1 MKNLPAPGQKVL
13 RVLVTVKAYPNPS
26 KSLMEASCVA
36 GVTEDKNLVRLYPV
50 PFRFL
55 AGPQKFK
62 KFQWVEVP
70 VVEPRNDSRKETLR
84 PQFDSL
90 KVVSPQLSTDGA
102 WRERWQWVRPV
113 LSESL
118 CDIQDAQ
125 EASGTSLGFFKPAE
139 ILDFDWEREKQ
150 EDWTAKEL
158 AHLEIRDLFL
168 KQDRKRME
176 LLEKIPYSFRYR
188 FRCADCRN
196 AEPHH
201 MKIVDWELMQF
212 YRRMR
217 EESETIEDCLRKVRD
232 KWLDELCGAEKDTHF
247 FVGNM
252 QAHLNSFLVLGVF
265 WPPKVKKGPLL

>member
-1 MKNLPAPGQKVL
+1 MKAPTVQGRKVL

-36 GVTEDKNLVRLYPV
+36 GVTDDKQLVRLYPV
-50 PFRFL
+50 PFRYL

-62 KFQWVEVP
+62 KYQWVEVP
-70 VVEPRNDSRKETLR
+70 VVEARNDPRKETFR

-90 KVVSPQLSTDGA
+90 KVVSPQLSTSGS
-102 WRERWQWVRPV
+102 WRERRQWVRPV
-113 LSESL
+113 LSDSL

-125 EASGTSLGFFKPAE
+125 QASGTSLGVFKPAE
-139 ILDFDWEREKQ
+139 IMDFDWEQEKQ
-150 EDWTAKEL
+150 KDWTAKEL
-158 AHLEIRDLFL
+158 ARLGIRDLFL
-168 KQDRKRME
+168 QKDRKRLE
-176 LLEKIPYSFRYR
+176 PLEKIPFSFRYR
-188 FRCADCRN
+188 FRCADCRT

>member
-1 MKNLPAPGQKVL
+1 VSQPTRPGHKVL

-36 GVTEDKNLVRLYPV
+36 GITEDKQLVRLYPV
-50 PFRFL
+50 PFRYL

-62 KFQWVEVP
+62 KYQWVEVP
-70 VVEPRNDSRKETLR
+70 VVEARTDPRKETHR
-84 PQFDSL
+84 PQFERL
-90 KVVSPQLSTDGA
+90 EVVSPQLGTNGS
-102 WRERWQWVRPV
+102 WQERWRWVRSV
-113 LSESL
+113 LSNSL

-125 EASGTSLGFFKPAE
+125 QADGTSLGFFKPGE
-139 ILDFDWEREKQ
+139 ILDLDWQ
-150 EDWTAKEL
+150 EEEQRDWTAKEL
-158 AHLEIRDLFL
+158 ARLGIRDLFL
-168 KQDRKRME
+168 NQDKKRLE
-176 LLEKIPYSFRYR
+176 PLEKIPYSFRYR
-188 FRCADCRN
+188 FRCDDCRN
-196 AEPHH
+196 AEPHY

-217 EESETIEDCLRKVRD
+217 DESETIEDCLRKVRD
-232 KWLDELCGAEKDTHF
+232 KWLDELCGPEKDTHF